1 MPPSLSQLRESFL
14 KELAVA
20 RSLHQLE
27 EVRIQYLGRKGA
39 LTSFLKGIG
48 ELPSEERP
56 GAGADANQ
64 LKSEIEHLLEERRSH
79 LQSRVDTERLRTER
93 IDVTL
98 PGRKSPLGKLHPITQ
113 VIDEIV
119 GIFVGLGFS
128 VELGP
133 EIESDY
139 YHFEALNMPPDHPA
153 RDMWSTFYVTDDLIL
168 RAQTSPVQVRVME
181 KRKPPI
187 RVISPGRCYRRD
199 PFDPSHAPVFYQV
212 EGLYVDEGVSF
223 GELKGTLEVFVSRMF
238 GEDLGVRFVPSY
250 FPFTEPS
257 AEVKISCVICG
268 GKGCK
273 VCKQS
278 GWLEILGCGMVH
290 PAVFRAVGYDPEKYT
305 GYAFG
310 MGPDRIAML
319 KYRIDDIRL
328 FYENDLSFLEQF

>member
-1 MPPSLSQLRESFL
+1 MKESLTRLRQEFL
-14 KELAVA
+14 QEVELVQSMA
-20 RSLHQLE
+20 QLE
-27 EVRIQYLGRKGA
+27 QLKIKYLGRKGA
-39 LTSFLKGIG
+39 LTSLLKRIK
-48 ELPSEERP
+48 ELPVEARPKVGAEANKLKEEFE
-56 GAGADANQ
+56 G
-64 LKSEIEHLLEERRSH
+64 LIERERSR
-79 LQSRVDTERLRTER
+79 LQSELELKRFRNEK

-98 PGRKSPLGKLHPITQ
+98 PGRKRPLGRLHPITQ
-113 VIDEIV
+113 VIEEIV
-119 GIFVGLGFS
+119 DIFVGLGFS

-133 EIESDY
+133 EIETEY

-153 RDMWSTFYVTDDLIL
+153 RDMWSTFYITDDLIL
-168 RAQTSPVQVRVME
+168 RAQTSPVQIRVME

-187 RVISPGRCYRRD
+187 RIVSPGRCYRRD

-212 EGLYVDEGVSF
+212 EGLYVDEEVSF
-223 GELKGTLEVFVSRMF
+223 GDLKGTLEIFIGRMF
-238 GEDLGVRFVPSY
+238 GEDVEVRFVPSY

-273 VCKQS
+273 VCQQS

-290 PAVFRAVGYDPEKYT
+290 PAVFRAVGYDPERYT

-319 KYRIDDIRL
+319 KYKIDDIRL